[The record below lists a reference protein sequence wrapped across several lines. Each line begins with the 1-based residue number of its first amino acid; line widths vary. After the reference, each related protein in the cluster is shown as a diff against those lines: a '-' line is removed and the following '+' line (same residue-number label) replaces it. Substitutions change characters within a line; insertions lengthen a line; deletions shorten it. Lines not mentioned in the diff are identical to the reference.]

1 MKKPVTG
8 SNTWRRVRRRISL
21 IALAAPAAALAQN
34 EVIELAPTTITGNT
48 ELPKYL
54 YVVPWQDKQSK
65 NLSERSLKLH
75 NLYGDLFDPVL
86 PAPPSETPL
95 SAQLAEPPP
104 LGD

>member
-1 MKKPVTG
+1 M
-8 SNTWRRVRRRISL
+8 
-21 IALAAPAAALAQN
+21 ALAAPAAALAQSD
-34 EVIELAPTTITGNT
+34 VIELAPTTITGNT

-54 YVVPWQDKQSK
+54 YVVPWEDKQSK

-75 NLYGDLFDPVL
+75 NLYGNLFDPVL
-86 PAPPSETPL
+86 PSPPVEDAL